1 MPQRASDPAAAAKAS
16 GLNIDADCAAGAP
29 RRAPR
34 TGVEVTAVADNAA
47 LGRRQSALHARRCAT
62 LILRHSFEPRD
73 NARLAHLCGS
83 LDEHLRSIEQLL
95 DVNVSRRNEFFRIE
109 GPKASAE
116 HAMHLL
122 QALYRQSQRPIG
134 AEQLQ
139 LALVQV
145 GAAAT
150 QPATRRRRG
159 KQAAAALEAAHGANA
174 AGPDAIGLR
183 TRRADLTGRT
193 PNQLT
198 YLRNILAHDVTFGI
212 GPAGTGKTFLAVA
225 CAVDALER
233 SAVQRIVLTRPAVE
247 AGERLGFL
255 PGDLAQKVDPYLRP
269 LYDALH
275 DLMGADK
282 VAKAFEKGTLEIAP
296 LAFMRGRTLNHAFVI
311 LDEAQNSTT
320 EQMKMFLTRIGFG
333 SKAVINGD
341 VSQIDLPRGTESGLI
356 DAERVLRRVRGIAT
370 THFTS
375 SDVVRHPLVA
385 RIVEAYDAARLDGV

>member
-1 MPQRASDPAAAAKAS
+1 M
-16 GLNIDADCAAGAP
+16 
-29 RRAPR
+29 
-34 TGVEVTAVADNAA
+34 
-47 LGRRQSALHARRCAT
+47 
-62 LILRHSFEPRD
+62 ILRHSFEPRD
-73 NARLAHLCGS
+73 NTRLAHLCGS
-83 LDEHLRSIEQLL
+83 LDEHLRSIEDTL
-95 DVNVSRRNEFFRIE
+95 DVSVSRRNEFFRIE
-109 GPKASAE
+109 GPQPRAE
-116 HAMHLL
+116 HAMNLL
-122 QALYRQSQRPIG
+122 LALYEQAQRPIA

-145 GAAAT
+145 AADP
-150 QPATRRRRG
+150 PAKRRRG
-159 KQAAAALEAAHGANA
+159 ATGHEADDRAASAAT
-174 AGPDAIGLR
+174 DAVTLR
-183 TRRADLTGRT
+183 TRRADLAGRT
-193 PNQLT
+193 PNQLN
-198 YLRNILAHDVTFGI
+198 YLRNILAHDITFGI

-233 SAVQRIVLTRPAVE
+233 STVQRIILTRPAVE

-269 LYDALH
+269 LYDALY

-311 LDEAQNSTT
+311 LDEAQNSTA

-333 SKAVINGD
+333 TRAVINGD

-385 RIVEAYDAARLDGV
+385 RIVEAYDAARLDEA